1 VLRHYWEVFDLKVL
15 TVYFTRS
22 GNTERVV
29 KKIHESIG
37 GDVELITESVNRKGI
52 VGWLKTGSSNSKRE
66 VGQIGETMYDPA
78 DYDLV
83 ILASPIWAGTVS
95 SPMRGYLTK
104 NREKLNRTAVF
115 LSNDSGVVD
124 KAFLEIRGM
133 LNNPPLVEGSLQR
146 SKIKSEF
153 ESTVNTFIVDVSSL

>member
-1 VLRHYWEVFDLKVL
+1 LGSFRF
-15 TVYFTRS
+15 
-22 GNTERVV
+22 
-29 KKIHESIG
+29 ESINRVFYPLWEHG
-37 GDVELITESVNRKGI
+37 KGDVELITESVNRKGI

-95 SPMRGYLTK
+95 SPMRGYLTE

-115 LSNDSGVVD
+115 LSNDSGVVEN
-124 KAFLEIRGM
+124 AFLEIRG
-133 LNNPPLVEGSLQR
+133 LLTNPPLVEGSLQR

>member
-1 VLRHYWEVFDLKVL
+1 ME
-15 TVYFTRS
+15 
-22 GNTERVV
+22 
-29 KKIHESIG
+29 
-37 GDVELITESVNRKGI
+37 
-52 VGWLKTGSSNSKRE
+52 
-66 VGQIGETMYDPA
+66 QIGETMYDPA

-95 SPMRGYLTK
+95 SPMRGYMTE

-124 KAFLEIRGM
+124 NAFLEIRGI
-133 LNNPPLVEGSLQR
+133 LTNPPLVEGSLQR

-153 ESTVNTFIVDVSSL
+153 ESTVNTFIGDISSL